1 MRDYGVVRVRFWE
14 WAKRKQLSTEEREL
28 ALYLLTSPHGN
39 SLGCFRLPMAYL
51 CEDLGKGSETVSETV
66 SKLSAI
72 GFLERDEAS
81 GWTWIVG
88 FLEHNPV
95 PNRNVGKSV
104 EKQIEAVPVEVPFYG
119 RLVEA
124 LRSLASPDDKGIS
137 AAFLDRVSERYR
149 NHSDTVSRGSKTH
162 TQTQTTNRTHEHD
175 HAEAKASGADAPQQ
189 VVDLRKEIFDAGI
202 EVLVAAGKREGN
214 ARSIIGKWRKDHGDE
229 ATLAAIR
236 QAQQDKPSEPV
247 SYITACLK
255 AWHPS
260 NGLARSAAQIEAE
273 ADEAL
278 AGVDYR

>member
-14 WAKRKQLSTEEREL
+14 WAKRKQLSTDEREL

-149 NHSDTVSRGSKTH
+149 NHSDTVSRRSKTH
-162 TQTQTTNRTHEHD
+162 TQTQTHEHTHD
-175 HAEAKASGADAPQQ
+175 HDHSVAKATGADAPQQ
-189 VVDLRKEIFDAGI
+189 VVDLRKEIFDAGVKI
-202 EVLVAAGKREGN
+202 IVAAGKREQQ
-214 ARSIIGKWRKDHGDE
+214 ARSMIGKWRKEHGEE
-229 ATLAAIR
+229 AVLSAIR
-236 QAQQDKPSEPV
+236 RARDQAVSEPV
-247 SYITACLK
+247 GFISACLK
-255 AWHPS
+255 AQSPDD
-260 NGLARSAAQIEAE
+260 APPRT
-273 ADEAL
+273 ADEIL
-278 AGVDYR
+278 AEMDRDGTYDGVH